1 MWNLY
6 VPEVHIGYLCTF
18 DGSTLRGSLSQQ
30 HREVSRR
37 ATSATEGS
45 QRFPS
50 HGDSNRACQEL
61 PTQRTRGY
69 RVGKLRSQVFKS
81 ARWQLVPGDRSAD
94 AVDLVQRPTTCIQS
108 INGSS
113 GQTGEGDE
121 ATYSQG
127 GLRVGRAGRWL
138 RARIPASSWDRR
150 ISTRMLPR

>member
-1 MWNLY
+1 MEPVRSRSSYRLPLHVRRVN
-6 VPEVHIGYLCTF
+6 VARKSKPTTPRGIKTF
-18 DGSTLRGSLSQQ
+18 N
-30 HREVSRR
+30 VSHGRN
-37 ATSATEGS
+37 

-50 HGDSNRACQEL
+50 HDDSNRGCQEL